1 MSNVVNFKEKYVQ
14 TLLEE
19 IEDAEDATDVIS
31 IQRKYRVS
39 VELQNLFREFIGS
52 NKSHIDFQEALPE
65 LDETT
70 KHFLIVSYY
79 LLWNYIYKI
88 NDKDDLYKTLED
100 NGIGPDD
107 EWFVLEPEQNRKI
120 YYYLFSNIS
129 EVCASNE
136 QELSL
141 FETTDYQHKALVSV
155 SNLKERNDN

>member
-1 MSNVVNFKEKYVQ
+1 MNLKV
-14 TLLEE
+14 T
-19 IEDAEDATDVIS
+19 I
-31 IQRKYRVS
+31 VS
-39 VELQNLFREFIGS
+39 
-52 NKSHIDFQEALPE
+52 
-65 LDETT
+65 
-70 KHFLIVSYY
+70 FLIVSYY

-141 FETTDYQHKALVSV
+141 FETTDDQYKALVSV
-155 SNLKERNDN
+155 SNLKEHNDN